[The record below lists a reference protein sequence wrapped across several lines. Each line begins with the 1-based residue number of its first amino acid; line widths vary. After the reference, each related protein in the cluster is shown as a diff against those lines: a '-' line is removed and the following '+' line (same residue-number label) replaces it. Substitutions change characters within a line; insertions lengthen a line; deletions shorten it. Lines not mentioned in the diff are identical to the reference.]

1 MSIRC
6 LARLRRSVGRRRIWR
21 GFPWNCQATTRGS
34 RSLLFGSSRIK
45 PTGVFLAFLPLLAG
59 RFRWREAA
67 AIVAGASAIAVKAF
81 LALAA
86 VGALGQFYMAM
97 TVGAPIYT
105 NIQSHSIAALVSAL
119 AWTLPLKGVRWG
131 FALAGLLGLGYV
143 QRPRAPVIMGLT
155 VFGVIHFW
163 YSGTGTRTMSIPF
176 LAGICCLGGVEPPA
190 NSSAGSA
197 SSYRA
202 DYLIR
207 HEGRPCSRACANA
220 RSASLDGNGSRRRH
234 RGIIDFLTSSGARVQ
249 LLDADSPAFLAMAR
263 AGMRQATPQFQWFFA
278 ASWAGCLAHTAP

>member
-1 MSIRC
+1 MMSIRC

-34 RSLLFGSSRIK
+34 RSLLFGSSPIK

-105 NIQSHSIAALVSAL
+105 NIQSHSIAAL
-119 AWTLPLKGVRWG
+119 
-131 FALAGLLGLGYV
+131 
-143 QRPRAPVIMGLT
+143 
-155 VFGVIHFW
+155 
-163 YSGTGTRTMSIPF
+163 
-176 LAGICCLGGVEPPA
+176 
-190 NSSAGSA
+190 
-197 SSYRA
+197 
-202 DYLIR
+202 
-207 HEGRPCSRACANA
+207 
-220 RSASLDGNGSRRRH
+220 
-234 RGIIDFLTSSGARVQ
+234 
-249 LLDADSPAFLAMAR
+249 
-263 AGMRQATPQFQWFFA
+263 
-278 ASWAGCLAHTAP
+278 